1 MPPQLVSITEDL
13 YFGMK
18 IEAAAKGQGLAFAW
32 LDQADGAAERLS
44 NLSAQAPEESL
55 TIFVDLS
62 TRLPWREI
70 YAQAPQSEA
79 IDWIGYGAH
88 VEETLLAEARDLGL
102 GRVMP
107 RSKFTK
113 ALPALLSTLKKEEAS

>member
-1 MPPQLVSITEDL
+1 MPHQLVSITEDL

-44 NLSAQAPEESL
+44 NLSAPGGSL
-55 TIFVDLS
+55 TILVDLS

-70 YAQAPQSEA
+70 YALAPQSEA

-113 ALPALLSTLKKEEAS
+113 ALPALLSTLKEEEAS